1 MENAATD
8 LTQLKSRM
16 KTTWMAGDFGQI
28 ANFTSREAEKFVERI
43 GLPRAARV
51 LDVACG
57 NDNLHP
63 PERSGRVS
71 RTVGVALDRTQYR
84 QRRHDGGR
92 RRVSRGSGDSRLV
105 RDRGNLVLAR
115 GTQWIHN

>member
-8 LTQLKSRM
+8 LAQLKSRM

-43 GLPRAARV
+43 GLRHTARV

-57 NDNLHP
+57 TGNTSIPAAKLGAHVTGVDIATNLL
-63 PERSGRVS
+63 EQGRK
-71 RTVGVALDRTQYR
+71 RAALEHLDIRFGAFSTFFAEVLSELCGKFIQ
-84 QRRHDGGR
+84 GR
-92 RRVSRGSGDSRLV
+92 
-105 RDRGNLVLAR
+105 
-115 GTQWIHN
+115 

>member
-1 MENAATD
+1 MENAAND

-51 LDVACG
+51 LDVGPATRPSRQRIWVPMLPVSTLRQIFW
-57 NDNLHP
+57 NK
-63 PERSGRVS
+63 PESARRSSTWTSVS
-71 RTVGVALDRTQYR
+71 RKAMPKISLFRTPP
-84 QRRHDGGR
+84 
-92 RRVSRGSGDSRLV
+92 S
-105 RDRGNLVLAR
+105 
-115 GTQWIHN
+115 TWC